1 MVVTMPLR
9 RLECGRSQGGLLRSL
24 LCLGLSWIIRQDYEG
39 TFNVPTF
46 GVRREDAL
54 LRDPELGPPS
64 QTLNAE
70 RRTMNDQIDRSFF
83 ETDPLTCA
91 HSLIGC
97 ELVWEETAGLIVETE
112 AYAEHGDQASHTF
125 LRRGT
130 REFIELNPPGTLY
143 VYLNYGVHWL
153 LNFLVKGGQANGF
166 VLIRALEPTN
176 GCHLM
181 AQRRGISQIR
191 SFCSG
196 PGKLT
201 QALSIHHEF
210 HGHDFFAIS
219 HAKLLARRRDINIE
233 VDRRVGITKSAE
245 FDWRFLLA
253 GSAFVSR
260 AKRKTRPRAN

>member
-1 MVVTMPLR
+1 
-9 RLECGRSQGGLLRSL
+9 
-24 LCLGLSWIIRQDYEG
+24 
-39 TFNVPTF
+39 
-46 GVRREDAL
+46 
-54 LRDPELGPPS
+54 
-64 QTLNAE
+64 
-70 RRTMNDQIDRSFF
+70 
-83 ETDPLTCA
+83 
-91 HSLIGC
+91 
-97 ELVWEETAGLIVETE
+97 ETAGLIVETE

-143 VYLNYGVHWL
+143 IYLNYGVHWL
-153 LNFLVKGGQANGF
+153 LNFLVKGGPANGF

-181 AQRRGISQIR
+181 AQRRGISRIR

-201 QALSIHHEF
+201 QALSIHHGF
-210 HGHDFFAIS
+210 HGQDFFAIS
-219 HAKLLARRRDINIE
+219 HAKLLTRRQGVRVE
-233 VDRRVGITKSAE
+233 VDRRVGITKSVE

-260 AKRKTRPRAN
+260 AKRKTRLRAI